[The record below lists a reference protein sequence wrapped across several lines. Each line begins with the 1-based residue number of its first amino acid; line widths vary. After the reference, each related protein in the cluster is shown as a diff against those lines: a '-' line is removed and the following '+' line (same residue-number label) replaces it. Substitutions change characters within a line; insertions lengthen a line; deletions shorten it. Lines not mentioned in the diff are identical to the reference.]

1 VTYTPPGEGERAA
14 NPGKRELA
22 AAVSGIRQPIVIVLL
37 LIAFFSAIAGK
48 PLDGLLMLLVAL
60 GLGWDARHRSAQAA
74 TVAEAAALAEG
85 APVPEGGAL
94 AAGEAAAEDAR
105 SLALPAREGL
115 GRTSGIAL
123 LVAGVLY
130 AAVVGSFSR
139 YSWPATIAVVGVGAA
154 VVIIGWHGPVRRC
167 GDPGPLPRVGTGLWG
182 GVLLA
187 GSLWELASLA
197 RQPSLDVTS
206 WAHPTISALT
216 DPVLAGHPGRTL
228 VLGLWLLIG
237 YYLVRR

>member
-1 VTYTPPGEGERAA
+1 
-14 NPGKRELA
+14 
-22 AAVSGIRQPIVIVLL
+22 VSGVRQPIVIVLL

-48 PLDGLLMLLVAL
+48 PLDGLLMLLVAI
-60 GLGWDARHRSAQAA
+60 GLAWDARKRSGEAV
-74 TVAEAAALAEG
+74 TVAQTAVAAG
-85 APVPEGGAL
+85 RAPVPEGGAL
-94 AAGEAAAEDAR
+94 AAGEAAAEHPR
-105 SLALPAREGL
+105 SLSLPGRESL
-115 GRTSGIAL
+115 GRTSGTAL

-154 VVIIGWHGPVRRC
+154 VVVIGWHGPVRRRP
-167 GDPGPLPRVGTGLWG
+167 DPGPLPRAGAALWG

-228 VLGLWLLIG
+228 VLGVWLLLG